1 MNKNVSLI
9 VWICN
14 SNDGIDGNIVVTR
27 ILYYQIAIKLSGW
40 GSSME
45 EVVTGDF
52 FTLSVSGHPTSKLI
66 CKLSKAIPLVTW
78 SVYLA
83 SDNLEEGY

>member
-1 MNKNVSLI
+1 
-9 VWICN
+9 
-14 SNDGIDGNIVVTR
+14 
-27 ILYYQIAIKLSGW
+27 
-40 GSSME
+40 ME